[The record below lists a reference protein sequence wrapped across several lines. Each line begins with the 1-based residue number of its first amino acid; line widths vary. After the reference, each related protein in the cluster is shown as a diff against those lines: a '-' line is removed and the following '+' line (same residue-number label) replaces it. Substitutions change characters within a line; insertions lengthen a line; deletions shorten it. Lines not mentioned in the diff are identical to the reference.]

1 MRTPPESYLLFKAE
15 LKKAK
20 LEKERLGKAYEEKLG
35 EVNRELNRLKE
46 QIEAQQELMKTTI
59 DYAIKLEED
68 IDLFKEEVENQ
79 KKQRKNSFH

>member
-1 MRTPPESYLLFKAE
+1 MRTPPESYLIFKAE

-20 LEKERLGKAYEEKLG
+20 LEKEKLRKAYEEKLG

-59 DYAIKLEED
+59 DYAIRLEED
-68 IDLFKEEVENQ
+68 IDLFREEVENQ

>member
-1 MRTPPESYLLFKAE
+1 MRTPPESYLIFKAE

-20 LEKERLGKAYEEKLG
+20 LEKERLRKAYEEKLG
-35 EVNRELNRLKE
+35 GVNRELNRLKE

-59 DYAIKLEED
+59 DYAIRLEED
-68 IDLFKEEVENQ
+68 IDLFREEVENE